1 MNHEESEGDNE
12 NNLWMEITFWQG
24 MHNTSKNKAVD
35 TNHHNR
41 NSKTEHTNF
50 EQAEAKIHKK

>member
-1 MNHEESEGDNE
+1 
-12 NNLWMEITFWQG
+12 